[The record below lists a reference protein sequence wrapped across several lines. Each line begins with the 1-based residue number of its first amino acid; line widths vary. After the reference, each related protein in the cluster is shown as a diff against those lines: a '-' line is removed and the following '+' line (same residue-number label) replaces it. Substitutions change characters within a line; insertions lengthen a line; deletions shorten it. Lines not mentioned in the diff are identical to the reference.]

1 MSFTNIEHNHH
12 TRATTTAHDIYIYI
26 RRKRSSGALK
36 NSLTSAFIMDENDR
50 WNDIEYSIQ
59 RTFSAMCVC
68 VCGRAEDRRR
78 TGSTQH
84 MHCTHYF
91 C

>member
-1 MSFTNIEHNHH
+1 MPLCHLRTSNITIIRE
-12 TRATTTAHDIYIYI
+12 RRQRRMIYIYI

-68 VCGRAEDRRR
+68 V
-78 TGSTQH
+78 
-84 MHCTHYF
+84 
-91 C
+91 